1 MTSREIM
8 TLARSGELLQLS
20 PLIKD
25 NDEIV
30 LSFINMGMLEIY
42 KRFVMRTS
50 EALITLVDGKTIYKL
65 DGTDPDV
72 SMPVDEKF
80 MYIIT
85 AYGVGPGYTDY
96 DQTEMVLP
104 VNVEEDPM
112 SINTV
117 SYDRVQIPLVTVGAY
132 ISIIY
137 AAKPRKAGE
146 VPNGYPS
153 APDPLDNELDLPD
166 QFQEALLH
174 YIGYRGHGAMDG
186 DIQSDSNTHYQ
197 RFERSCDKVRELG
210 VGITDDDVEMRDRLN
225 QRCFV

>member
-42 KRFVMRTS
+42 KRFALRTS
-50 EALITLVDGKTIYKL
+50 EALITLVEGKTIYKL

-72 SMPVDEKF
+72 SMSADEKF
-80 MYIIT
+80 MYVIT
-85 AYGVGPGYTDY
+85 AYGQNVDGGDY
-96 DQTEMVLP
+96 LENTIELP
-104 VNVEEDPM
+104 INVEDNPY
-112 SINTV
+112 SINTI
-117 SYDRVQIPLVTVGAY
+117 SYNTLQIPLITAGSLV
-132 ISIIY
+132 SIIY
-137 AAKPRKAGE
+137 AAKPLKAGE
-146 VPNGYPS
+146 VFSGQTS

-174 YIGYRGHGAMDG
+174 YIGYRGHGAMEG
-186 DIQSDSNTHYQ
+186 DIQSDSNTHYM
-197 RFERSCDKVRELG
+197 RFERSCDKIRELG
-210 VGITDDDVEMRDRLN
+210 VGITDDDVDMESRLN
-225 QRCFV
+225 KRCFV